1 MKNKYIPTET
11 RDNTANDKE
20 IQSNPMDE
28 KERPSTDQVINLVS
42 NLSHRNHQN
51 YFISPFLLRYISFW
65 SISDQHIGKLCNNR
79 T

>member
-28 KERPSTDQVINLVS
+28 KERPSTDQVMNRIA
-42 NLSHRNHQN
+42 NLSHKK
-51 YFISPFLLRYISFW
+51 SPELLHLTLFVTQR
-65 SISDQHIGKLCNNR
+65 
-79 T
+79 